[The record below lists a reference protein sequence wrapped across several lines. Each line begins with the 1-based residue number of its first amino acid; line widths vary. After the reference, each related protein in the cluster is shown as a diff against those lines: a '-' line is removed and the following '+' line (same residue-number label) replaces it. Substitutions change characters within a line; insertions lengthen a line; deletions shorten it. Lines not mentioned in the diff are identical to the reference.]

1 MPKIKK
7 GLRRLAIIAN
17 SLAYKP
23 MSKEEL
29 KNQIAEKLN
38 ECVCNSSIEKDL
50 FCLKIDFDAPIQ
62 YKKSNNTY
70 IITESYNFN
79 QHLIN
84 WLSV

>member
-1 MPKIKK
+1 MPKIKN
-7 GLRRLAIIAN
+7 GIRRLAIIAN
-17 SLAYKP
+17 SLTYKP

-29 KNQIAEKLN
+29 KNQIAEKLH
-38 ECVCNSSIEKDL
+38 EHVCNSSIEKDL
-50 FCLKIDFDAPIQ
+50 FCLKMDFDAPIE

-70 IITESYNFN
+70 IIAEPYNFN